1 METSISSSIETGLVY
16 VSELGKRDFLCDWMP
31 GNGNWQVSPKL
42 DDTCHSGCKEA
53 EYSCPPLPRSGSQ
66 QSSMSVLS
74 EIPVPAFVFSRR
86 KKRQGSSSIGSASVA
101 NCCAEAPMNSKRS
114 GACLSVVSSDAFSVA
129 TLERNEVSH
138 GEHRNVAVG
147 DTVMPLA
154 CNREP
159 HGLKY
164 ESANGCSAMDD
175 RSSDDVHKTVMLK
188 TIDVDS
194 INDSCSSSKSNMD
207 TLLASTKREMD
218 ENGECTSSSV
228 IGAEV
233 LREDLYEKGMCLPV
247 LRKPENV
254 EEVGPSR
261 ARAIEEIGTSGGSS
275 CSRLCKICDRLG
287 TTEKM
292 LICDNCE
299 EAFHVRCCRPKI
311 KKPPVDEW
319 YCISCMKQKR
329 IVLKET
335 LARRSSSITGGMGK
349 ERDVS
354 SKWEV
359 SPIELML
366 RDAEPYTTS
375 VRIGKGFQA
384 EVPDWSGPIDID
396 VDTIGEPL
404 NLDPS
409 EYTYYHEKN
418 SNKSSK
424 LSSKGNWLQCQEFVE
439 GKGGSKGSICGK
451 WRRAPL
457 FEVQTD
463 DWECFCSVQWDPSHA
478 DCSVPQV
485 ITLLASLISPMS
497 FSLDCYLQVMVPD
510 LGIYINMGY
519 PHGAVISLELYLVLP
534 DKEN

>member
-42 DDTCHSGCKEA
+42 DDTCQSGCKEA

-86 KKRQGSSSIGSASVA
+86 KKRQGSSGIGSASVA

-129 TLERNEVSH
+129 TLERIEVSH

-175 RSSDDVHKTVMLK
+175 RSSDDAHKTVMLK
-188 TIDVDS
+188 SIDVDS

-207 TLLASTKREMD
+207 TLLASTKSEMD

-261 ARAIEEIGTSGGSS
+261 ARAIEEIGTIGVSR

-287 TTEKM
+287 TTQKM

-349 ERDVS
+349 ERDGS

-439 GKGGSKGSICGK
+439 GKGGSKGTICGK

-478 DCSVPQV
+478 DCSVPQELETDQV
-485 ITLLASLISPMS
+485 LKQLKYIELLSPRQS
-497 FSLDCYLQVMVPD
+497 AKQQKLNQT
-510 LGIYINMGY
+510 
-519 PHGAVISLELYLVLP
+519 
-534 DKEN
+534 ENCTPQNGEDETRNAQS